1 MARDVKHNLACES
14 SSCVEKTPFVQQS
27 FCANCGSRG
36 ELMYSGLKS
45 RRAALNERYDLFR
58 CVTCDLVFLSP
69 RPARR
74 LLTDIYSGPY
84 HSHTVVTE
92 RRGLFKVIK
101 TLCLLP
107 YRLRFGL
114 ETGTFPPFGGSRV
127 LDIGC
132 GTGDYL
138 AAMSALGWQ
147 CFGCEVSEAAL
158 TVARRR
164 VPEATLYH
172 GTLDEIPLEHDSF
185 EAVTL
190 WHALEHLEDPLKA
203 LKRIRDLLVTDGR
216 LLVALPNID
225 SLEAKV
231 FGRRWLEMDIPGH
244 LFYFS
249 LETLRMLLEKAGFK
263 CAGSRPQVHP
273 STVSDSL
280 DFCLDDLWGV
290 KQSRQRKWL
299 YYMLFPVTA
308 ASYALGNWGC
318 IELAAVKG
326 KAEGLR

>member
-1 MARDVKHNLACES
+1 MCAICGGNGAEPVYKNLRNRREGL
-14 SSCVEKTPFVQQS
+14 E
-27 FCANCGSRG
+27 GS
-36 ELMYSGLKS
+36 
-45 RRAALNERYDLFR
+45 YDLLR
-58 CVTCDLVFLSP
+58 CIGCGLAFLSP
-69 RPARR
+69 RPSSQTLSAM
-74 LLTDIYSGPY
+74 YSGNY
-84 HSHTVVTE
+84 HSHTINTE
-92 RRGLFKVIK
+92 RGWPFKAIK
-101 TLCLLP
+101 WLCLLP
-107 YRLRFGL
+107 YRLRFGS
-114 ETGTFPPFGGSRV
+114 EAGTFLPFGGGRV

-158 TVARRR
+158 TVAHRRL
-164 VPEATLYH
+164 PQATLYH
-172 GTLDEIPLEHDSF
+172 GTLDEIPVERDSF
-185 EAVTL
+185 EVVTL
-190 WHALEHLEDPLKA
+190 WHTLEHLEDPLKA

-263 CAGSRPQVHP
+263 CTGSRPQVHP

-290 KQSRQRKWL
+290 KESRQRRWL